1 MPCRSSRFDPSVG
14 PLIQIGISEAGVE
27 PSASPNRV
35 RNYSALIDTG
45 AQVTCIA
52 PSVAQDL
59 GLRPFGKRPMVS
71 AHEAR
76 PANCYFVDLLVH
88 FDVLVPFRQTTVVE
102 FNRPASASFEM
113 LLGRDLLCKGS
124 FFMSPDG
131 RYTFCL

>member
-1 MPCRSSRFDPSVG
+1 
-14 PLIQIGISEAGVE
+14 
-27 PSASPNRV
+27 V

-71 AHEAR
+71 AHDAR

-88 FDVLVPFRQTTVVE
+88 LE
-102 FNRPASASFEM
+102 SFEM

-131 RYTFCL
+131 RYTFYL